1 MNELLYKLLKGKEY
15 MFFMVLSLLSAAEFF
30 SNRCRLLPYDLFAR
44 IPRFTPPQA
53 ARKIKQMPHIT
64 METSF
69 FHDSICR
76 GYPPSQ
82 WNLGKSPMLRS
93 VQSQKNHFLVNGFWH
108 TRRRWSLPFCR
119 SITLASQR
127 ICVANMR
134 AFSMGPNVSERI
146 IQPYQ
151 EFVFKCQN
159 MYKQ

>member
-1 MNELLYKLLKGKEY
+1 
-15 MFFMVLSLLSAAEFF
+15 MFFMVLSLLSAAELF
-30 SNRCRLLPYDLFAR
+30 SNLYRLPYDLFAR

-53 ARKIKQMPHIT
+53 ARKIKQIPHIT

-69 FHDSICR
+69 FHDSTCR

-82 WNLGKSPMLRS
+82 SNLGNSPMLRS
-93 VQSQKNHFLVNGFWH
+93 VQFQKNHFLVNGFWH
-108 TRRRWSLPFCR
+108 TSSRWSLPFWR

-159 MYKQ
+159 MFKQ